1 MSIIQV
7 SQENLVC
14 FKCGKNGHNYNDP
27 ICDMFS
33 HPGPFMHK
41 TKCSR
46 CNQPGHRRDNKN
58 KCSLIGEYP
67 NYNYGDIVLQVVP
80 GTHVITI
87 PQQPIQRIP
96 IRPRAQAQAQPILRT
111 HETTRLNS
119 LRNRIQEFNQVI
131 NRISKFPHNRSNRT
145 LNGVIL
151 HDLFKKKYDE
161 IILTKFKE
169 PLFYIDT
176 LLKEVTC
183 DDDLKPP
190 INVSAI
196 RDELE
201 TIGRGL
207 NDFVNTYYFN
217 FKDDIIGDVIL
228 FTKRNIKVIHLTDLN
243 GKTAKECNIC
253 LETTELKLAC
263 EFECNHQFCLDCVCD
278 FIKSCSDTIHK
289 PMNCPICRSKIS
301 IIKCY
306 DEAQKQKIDKIL

>member
-1 MSIIQV
+1 MSTIQV
-7 SQENLVC
+7 SQENIVC
-14 FKCGKNGHNYNDP
+14 SKCGKNGHNYNDS

-33 HPGPFMHK
+33 LPGPFMYK

-58 KCSLIGEYP
+58 KCSLIGQYP
-67 NYNYGDIVLQVVP
+67 DYNYGDIVSQLVI

-87 PQQPIQRIP
+87 PRESIIRIP
-96 IRPRAQAQAQPILRT
+96 IRPRAQARPIIRT
-111 HETTRLNS
+111 NETTKLNS

-131 NRISKFPHNRSNRT
+131 NRISKFPHNRSNSI

-161 IILTKFKE
+161 IIFTKFKE
-169 PLFYIDT
+169 PLFDIDT
-176 LLKEVTC
+176 LLQEVTC

-196 RDELE
+196 RERLE
-201 TIGRGL
+201 SIGRGID
-207 NDFVNTYYFN
+207 DFVNTYYLN

-243 GKTAKECNIC
+243 GKTEKQCNIC
-253 LETTELKLAC
+253 LETTELKFAC
-263 EFECNHQFCLDCVCD
+263 EFECNHQFCVDCVCD
-278 FIKSCSDTIHK
+278 FIKSCSNTIK
-289 PMNCPICRSKIS
+289 KSMNCPICRSSIS

-306 DEAQKQKIDKIL
+306 DETQTQKIDKIL